1 MGALRAPFGSARM
14 RAECPCERN
23 RHARRCNVA
32 LSACSGDFMM
42 QDFGNMTSAPTLPDD
57 ASTSRAASGRVCAAL
72 IIAAGLALAPVA
84 AAAEP
89 VAYRVD
95 PARSAAEFVVTHLA
109 VFHAHG
115 RFARM
120 SGRIVVDAAAQAGS
134 VDLEISAASVSTG
147 WTLRDAFVRGENMF
161 DADRHPVVRFR
172 SNRLAYAD
180 GRLARVDGE
189 LTLRGVTQPVSA
201 VVTGVA
207 CGAGP
212 DARAETCDAEAT
224 AAIRRRDFGMD
235 FAWPLI
241 ADDVDLFLRIRATRE

>member
-1 MGALRAPFGSARM
+1 MSVRKLPGGLLRSRLRDLRPKAVGVKRFGRPGAFHAENARSARFMRALRASFA
-14 RAECPCERN
+14 
-23 RHARRCNVA
+23 
-32 LSACSGDFMM
+32 
-42 QDFGNMTSAPTLPDD
+42 
-57 ASTSRAASGRVCAAL
+57 RVCGVLA
-72 IIAAGLALAPVA
+72 IATGLAPPP

-89 VAYRVD
+89 VGYRVD

-120 SGRIVVDAAAQAGS
+120 SGRVVVDAAAQAGS
-134 VDLEISAASVSTG
+134 VDLEIPAASVSTG

-161 DADRHPVVRFR
+161 AADRHPVVRFR
-172 SNRLAYAD
+172 STRLVYAD

-189 LTLRGVTQPVSA
+189 LTLRGITQPVTA
-201 VVTGVA
+201 VVTGIA

-224 AAIRRRDFGMD
+224 AAIRRSDFGMD

-241 ADDVDLFLRIRATRE
+241 ADDVDLVLRIRATRE